1 MSDKIEINSAYIV
14 ELTSI
19 IEAKKS
25 KELISRIEELH
36 IADIA
41 EIIEDLSLENAKYL
55 FELISDEE
63 KSAAVLVELEDD
75 TREDLLEDLS
85 AKEIAKEV
93 IDNLES
99 DDAADIIGELSEDK
113 KEEVLSHIEDEELA
127 SDISDLLN
135 YPEDTAGGLMA
146 KELIKVNENWNTVQC
161 LKEMRKQAEGIKKVY
176 TIYVVNNNDK
186 LLGLLSLRKLLL
198 TERSTSI
205 KDIITTEIISVKA
218 TTDDKDVAN
227 IMHKYDLVALPV
239 IDDLGKLIGRITV
252 DDVMDVAKEEAEKDY
267 QMASGI
273 SEDVESG
280 DSVFELTRAR
290 LPWLL
295 IGMLGGLLGAEVIGI
310 FDLKKNLELAFF
322 IPLIAAMGGNV
333 GVQSAAIVVQGLA
346 NDSLKMENIF
356 QKLIKELG
364 VGLLNGIICSV
375 IILGAAFGLG
385 YSMELSFT
393 VSISLLAVIVFAAIF
408 GTFIPLT
415 LEKYKI
421 DPALATGPFITTVND
436 VLGLF
441 IYFWIGQAILGQ
453 AIL

>member
-1 MSDKIEINSAYIV
+1 MSDKIEINSAYIE
-14 ELTSI
+14 ELTSL
-19 IEAKKS
+19 IEAQNS
-25 KELISRIEELH
+25 KELISRIVELH

-41 EIIEDLSLENAKYL
+41 EIIENVSLENAKYL

-75 TREDLLEDLS
+75 TREELLEDLS
-85 AKEIAKEV
+85 AKEIAEEV
-93 IDNLES
+93 IVNLES
-99 DDAADIIGELSEDK
+99 DDAADLIGELSEDK

-161 LKEMRKQAEGIKKVY
+161 LKEMRKQADDVKKVY
-176 TIYVVNNNDK
+176 TIYVVDDNDK

-205 KDIITTEIISVKA
+205 KDIITTDIISVKA
-218 TTDDKDVAN
+218 TTDDEDVAN
-227 IMHKYDLVALPV
+227 VMQKYDLVALPV
-239 IDDLGKLIGRITV
+239 IDDLGGLIGRITV

-273 SEDVESG
+273 SEDVESS
-280 DSVFELTRAR
+280 DSVWELTRAR

-295 IGMLGGLLGAEVIGI
+295 IGMIGGLLGAEVIGI
-310 FDLKKNLELAFF
+310 FDLKENLELVFF

-346 NDSLKMENIF
+346 NDSLKMENLF

-364 VGLLNGIICSV
+364 VGLLNGLICSV

-385 YSMELSFT
+385 YSLELSLT
-393 VSISLLAVIVFAAIF
+393 VSISLLAVIIFAAVF

-441 IYFWIGQAILGQ
+441 IYFWIGQAIL
-453 AIL
+453 

>member
-1 MSDKIEINSAYIV
+1 MSDKLEINSAYIDQ
-14 ELTSI
+14 LTAL
-19 IEAKKS
+19 IEENNS
-25 KELISRIEELH
+25 QELIKILDEFH

-41 EIIEDLSLENAKYL
+41 EIIEGLSSENAKHLYD
-55 FELISDEE
+55 LISEEE

-75 TREDLLEDLS
+75 TREDLLANLT
-85 AKEIAKEV
+85 AKEIAEEV

-113 KEEVLSHIEDEELA
+113 KEEVLSHVEDIEHA
-127 SDISDLLN
+127 SDISDLLT

-146 KELIKVNENWNTVQC
+146 KELIKVNENWNTLQC
-161 LKEMRKQAEGIKKVY
+161 LKEMRKQAEGVKKVH
-176 TIYVVNNNDK
+176 TIYVVDDDEK
-186 LLGLLSLRKLLL
+186 LLGSLSLKQLLL
-198 TERSTSI
+198 AEKGSAIKSI
-205 KDIITTEIISVKA
+205 VNTDIVSVNVNE
-218 TTDDKDVAN
+218 DDEDVAN
-227 IMHKYDLVALPV
+227 IMNKYDLIALPV
-239 IDDLGKLIGRITV
+239 VDNLNRLIGKITF
-252 DDVMDVAKEEAEKDY
+252 DDVMDVVKEEAEKDY

-273 SEDVESG
+273 SEDVESS
-280 DSVFELTRAR
+280 DSVWELTRAR

-295 IGMLGGLLGAEVIGI
+295 IGMIGGLLGAKVIGI
-310 FDLKKNLELAFF
+310 FDLENNFELAFF

-346 NDSLKMENIF
+346 NDSLKMENLF
-356 QKLIKELG
+356 RKLVKELG

-385 YSMELSFT
+385 YSMGLSLT
-393 VSISLLAVIVFAAIF
+393 VSISLLVVIVFAAIF
-408 GTFIPLT
+408 GTFVPLA

-441 IYFWIGQAILGQ
+441 IYFMIGQAIL
-453 AIL
+453 